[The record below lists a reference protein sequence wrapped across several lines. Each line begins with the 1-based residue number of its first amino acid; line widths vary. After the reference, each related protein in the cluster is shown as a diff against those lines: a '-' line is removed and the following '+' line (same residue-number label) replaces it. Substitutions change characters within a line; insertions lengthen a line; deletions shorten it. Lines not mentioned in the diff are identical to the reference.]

1 MWAMAFAALVGGL
14 IPLLVQLR
22 KPVAESEHLL
32 TRMNAELPLL
42 LKETRA
48 EMENV
53 NSLIEHAR
61 GESSMRRCCCM
72 RRVRW
77 ATLCTGP

>member
-1 MWAMAFAALVGGL
+1 MAFAALVGGL
-14 IPLLVQLR
+14 IPLLLQLR